1 MWPAA
6 DCGDCSSA
14 GGAVPATIAVLGGV
28 PHVGLTQQQLEHI
41 AQRGL
46 AVRYSPEYFPV
57 SLHSVMQALAVRDLD
72 CTTPCSSH
80 VMTTIVF
87 LSISANLQ
95 TSYTSY
101 AVKVHVGAHDPLT
114 SVCSDCAV
122 MTHRHRCRR
131 PRAGTC
137 LW

>member
-46 AVRYSPEYFPV
+46 AVRCSSEQGPAC
-57 SLHSVMQALAVRDLD
+57 LHSVMQAMALHDLP
-72 CTTPCSSH
+72 CTTPH
-80 VMTTIVF
+80 H
-87 LSISANLQ
+87 A
-95 TSYTSY
+95 
-101 AVKVHVGAHDPLT
+101 AVA
-114 SVCSDCAV
+114 S
-122 MTHRHRCRR
+122 
-131 PRAGTC
+131 
-137 LW
+137 